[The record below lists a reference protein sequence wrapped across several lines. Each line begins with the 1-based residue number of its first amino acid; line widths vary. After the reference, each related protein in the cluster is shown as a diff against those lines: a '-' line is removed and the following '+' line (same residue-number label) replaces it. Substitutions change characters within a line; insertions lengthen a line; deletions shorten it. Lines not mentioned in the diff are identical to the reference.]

1 MPAIVA
7 QAQPAMLRLGLT
19 LLLGGISS
27 ACGLAAL
34 GLLLYGQG
42 PFGLAAAQLFAAVG
56 FVTGLFCGGLHQLMD
71 RRQRLHSA
79 VLPPEALAGLVRATV
94 AGMAAGRA
102 SGNRSSSRPNTRAAA
117 AVPVSTAAE
126 PRQFASSAFGA

>member
-1 MPAIVA
+1 MPALVA

-19 LLLGGISS
+19 LLLGGASS

-42 PFGLAAAQLFAAVG
+42 PFGFAAAQLFAAVG
-56 FVTGLFCGGLHQLMD
+56 FVSGLFCGGLHQLMN

-79 VLPPEALAGLVRATV
+79 VLPPDALAGLVRATV
-94 AGMAAGRA
+94 AGMAASRA
-102 SGNRSSSRPNTRAAA
+102 SGNRSGAQPNTRAAA
-117 AVPVSTAAE
+117 AAQAAVAAE
-126 PRQFASSAFGA
+126 PRQFASSAFGT